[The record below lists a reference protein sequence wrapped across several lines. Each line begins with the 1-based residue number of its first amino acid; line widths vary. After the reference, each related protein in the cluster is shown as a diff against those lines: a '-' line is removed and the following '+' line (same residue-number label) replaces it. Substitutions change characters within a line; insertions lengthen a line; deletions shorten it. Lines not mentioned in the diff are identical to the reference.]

1 MPRHTMKLPRVWTLV
16 ALLVLAVM
24 AMVSL
29 RGCLSTGQDGAE
41 AEALWELAD
50 TVYQN
55 ERYFEIL

>member
-1 MPRHTMKLPRVWTLV
+1 MKLPRVWTLV

-29 RGCLSTGQDGAE
+29 RGCFSTGQDGAE
-41 AEALWELAD
+41 AEDLRELAD